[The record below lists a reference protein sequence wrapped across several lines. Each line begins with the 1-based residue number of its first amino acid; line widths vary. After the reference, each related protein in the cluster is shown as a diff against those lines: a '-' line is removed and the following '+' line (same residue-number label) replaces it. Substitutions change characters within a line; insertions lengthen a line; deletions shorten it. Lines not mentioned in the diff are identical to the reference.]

1 MSALGK
7 GRGAARAAMPAL
19 PVEVRGRHQ
28 HRLCHFLTAA
38 NIHDHGATRGTT
50 SAGGGGWGPP
60 APQHRHTPSTR
71 GPSTL
76 PHQQQRRPNDRCA
89 REQRARGGGE
99 GPPGR
104 HKVRDRQGG
113 GTAVRVVGRRGDG
126 AAPRRTRHRM
136 RRCRGGGGGRPAPA
150 ARRGPARTCDHPP
163 RPKYDSPPSCRK
175 KRWAEFKAQ
184 SSPSPSS
191 SLEAAAAAAVTP
203 SYSPQRSRGDCHRR
217 CRGNRVHRAV
227 PLPHRSIG
235 RGVHATEGRR
245 PHEARAGG

>member
-1 MSALGK
+1 MGRLRRNASAARRGARKTSTPPLPLPHSGEHTRSRRHQGNNERRGG
-7 GRGAARAAMPAL
+7 GRGASRATTQTHSVDARAIDTASSA
-19 PVEVRGRHQ
+19 
-28 HRLCHFLTAA
+28 TAA
-38 NIHDHGATRGTT
+38 TERSLRQGTT
-50 SAGGGGWGPP
+50 SARGRRGPP
-60 APQHRHTPSTR
+60 RSTQ
-71 GPSTL
+71 S
-76 PHQQQRRPNDRCA
+76 A
-89 REQRARGGGE
+89 
-99 GPPGR
+99 GPPGG
-104 HKVRDRQGG
+104 RDGG
-113 GTAVRVVGRRGDG
+113 ASGRPPGGRRGTPPN
-126 AAPRRTRHRM
+126 ATPNAPLQ
-136 RRCRGGGGGRPAPA
+136 GGGGRPAPA

-227 PLPHRSIG
+227 PLPHRSVG

>member
-1 MSALGK
+1 M
-7 GRGAARAAMPAL
+7 
-19 PVEVRGRHQ
+19 
-28 HRLCHFLTAA
+28 
-38 NIHDHGATRGTT
+38 D
-50 SAGGGGWGPP
+50 GPL
-60 APQHRHTPSTR
+60 APQCQRCPSRREEDINTASATS
-71 GPSTL
+71 P
-76 PHQQQRRPNDRCA
+76 QRRTYTITAPPG
-89 REQRARGGGE
+89 EQRA
-99 GPPGR
+99 
-104 HKVRDRQGG
+104 QGG
-113 GTAVRVVGRRGDG
+113 GAGGLPRHNTDTLRRRAGHRHCLISNSGDRTIAAPGNNEREGEARAPPVDTKCGTARGEGRRCEWS
-126 AAPRRTRHRM
+126 AAGGMARHPAERDTE
-136 RRCRGGGGGRPAPA
+136 CAAAGGGGGRPAPA

-191 SLEAAAAAAVTP
+191 SLEATAAAAVTP

-227 PLPHRSIG
+227 PLPHRSVW